1 MVHDTI
7 NHLKRLIEVGDGV
20 QVEDI
25 IVLRDALA
33 FLEGY
38 KKAYEEAE
46 ALAKINDAFEHYLIN
61 ELKQHITMN
70 QEEL

>member
-20 QVEDI
+20 QVKDI
-25 IVLRDALA
+25 IVLEDALA

-38 KKAYEEAE
+38 KEGFEKAE
-46 ALAKINDAFEHYLIN
+46 ASAKINAAFEIYLIN
-61 ELKQHITMN
+61 EIKQCISDA
-70 QEEL
+70 QSDE